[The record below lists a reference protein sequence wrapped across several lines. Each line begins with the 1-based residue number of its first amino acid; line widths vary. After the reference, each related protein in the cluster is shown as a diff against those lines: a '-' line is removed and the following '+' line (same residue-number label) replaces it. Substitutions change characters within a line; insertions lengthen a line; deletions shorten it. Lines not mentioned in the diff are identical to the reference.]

1 MTPNKIKFNKSLWPY
16 FLVNLDK
23 LYIKICPNI
32 SSFWEEKKNNKNN
45 LFRHFSLRGV
55 FYSEDPQELL
65 LVSFFFNINYMNF
78 YATFFIRSKSKEN
91 LKKKDFRKIKGVR
104 GNSEVSTIDKSVFA
118 PFFLFINF
126 FWFFLSQNV

>member
-32 SSFWEEKKNNKNN
+32 SSFWEEKKITKTTF
-45 LFRHFSLRGV
+45 LGIFLSEGFFTLRTH
-55 FYSEDPQELL
+55 
-65 LVSFFFNINYMNF
+65 MNF
-78 YATFFIRSKSKEN
+78 CSWVFFSILTIWTFMPLFSSGQN
-91 LKKKDFRKIKGVR
+91 LKKTFKKKDFRKIKGVR